1 MKKYRK
7 LRPGI
12 RSPTINPSKPEIP
25 SVVVKPTNNIKKDIP
40 DPIRH
45 PPKISVLLI
54 IESPH
59 YRGLAKMELKRAL
72 YIIKPRLLYLIK
84 ATR

>member
-12 RSPTINPSKPEIP
+12 CAPVFSRSAAYLENQKSKKPEIP
-25 SVVVKPTNNIKKDIP
+25 SVVLKLTNNIKKDIP

-54 IESPH
+54 IESPQ
-59 YRGLAKMELKRAL
+59 YRGS
-72 YIIKPRLLYLIK
+72 RL
-84 ATR
+84 

>member
-12 RSPTINPSKPEIP
+12 GSPVFSRSAAYLENQKSKMPEIP
-25 SVVVKPTNNIKKDIP
+25 SVVLKLTNNIKKDIP

-59 YRGLAKMELKRAL
+59 YSEL
-72 YIIKPRLLYLIK
+72 
-84 ATR
+84 